1 MWSVGENDT
10 ANAPV
15 SVQSKIGIEA
25 CGKIMR
31 GKEEGMRRCGKVE
44 KGAGSLS
51 HSADSRWKKEEVV
64 VHRSRWKSRVGAL
77 KGPGHFIKHSPYTRL
92 VPEDIARQ
100 RRPLS
105 ANALG

>member
-1 MWSVGENDT
+1 MWSVCENDT

-15 SVQSKIGIEA
+15 SVESKIGIEA

-44 KGAGSLS
+44 KGAGSS
-51 HSADSRWKKEEVV
+51 SPGADSRGKKEEV

-77 KGPGHFIKHSPYTRL
+77 KGPRHFIKHSPIH
-92 VPEDIARQ
+92 EAG
-100 RRPLS
+100 S
-105 ANALG
+105 